1 MSITLM
7 TRYQIE
13 NKKTKYKYALYGG
26 LQNKNKELENLEL
39 FCYFKDKKAML
50 KYIDRFITPRARADC
65 IEKTQPSDKT
75 WYYATARGG

>member
-26 LQNKNKELENLEL
+26 LQNKNKEPKEPSSFAKWNRS
-39 FCYFKDKKAML
+39 L
-50 KYIDRFITPRARADC
+50 KSP
-65 IEKTQPSDKT
+65 Q
-75 WYYATARGG
+75 

>member
-26 LQNKNKELENLEL
+26 LQNKNKLLTI
-39 FCYFKDKKAML
+39 FKNYYN
-50 KYIDRFITPRARADC
+50 KYNN
-65 IEKTQPSDKT
+65 K
-75 WYYATARGG
+75 

>member
-7 TRYQIE
+7 TKYQIE

-39 FCYFKDKKAML
+39 LFYFKYKKEML
-50 KYIDRFITPRARADC
+50 KHKDRFINDY
-65 IEKTQPSDKT
+65 SNDKEYQ
-75 WYYATARGG
+75 YYKFKIINV